1 MKKFE
6 LLIKN
11 EKIRSY
17 DRIATLIILINLALF
32 ILLAINS
39 ADKKTRIASLA
50 GTVLLSIL
58 LVARYFSTRPKNKN
72 KISYRL
78 AALYTAIIIWTV
90 IEYWWIGIICFIL
103 SLLYQVSK
111 KPLLINFSNE
121 KIGYSSFP
129 KRKVLWN
136 ELTNVILKDGIL
148 TMDFKNNR
156 ILQAE
161 ISNGNPEIIE
171 KEFNDFC
178 RQQLKPAKQ

>member
-6 LLIKN
+6 LLLKN

-32 ILLAINS
+32 ILLAINA
-39 ADKKTRIASLA
+39 ADKKIRITSLA
-50 GTVLLSIL
+50 GASLLLIIL
-58 LVARYFSTRPKNKN
+58 LAHYFSTGQRN
-72 KISYRL
+72 KIPYRL
-78 AALYTAIIIWTV
+78 AALYTAVVIWIV

-111 KPLLINFSNE
+111 KTLRIDFSHE
-121 KIGYSSFP
+121 KIEYSSFP
-129 KRKVLWN
+129 KRKVLWM

-148 TMDFKNNR
+148 TIDFKNNR

-161 ISNGNPEIIE
+161 IGNTEPEVIE

>member
-6 LLIKN
+6 LLLKN

-17 DRIATLIILINLALF
+17 DRIAILIILINLALF

-39 ADKKTRIASLA
+39 ADKKIRITSLTGA
-50 GTVLLSIL
+50 VLLSIL
-58 LVARYFSTRPKNKN
+58 LFAQYFSTRAKNKN
-72 KISYRL
+72 QIPYRL
-78 AALYTAIIIWTV
+78 TALYTAVVIWIV
-90 IEYWWIGIICFIL
+90 IEYWWISVTCFFL

-111 KPLLINFSNE
+111 KPLLIDFSNE
-121 KIGYSSFP
+121 KIEYSSFP

-136 ELTNVILKDGIL
+136 QLTNVILKDGIL
-148 TMDFKNNR
+148 TIDFKNNR

-161 ISNGNPEIIE
+161 ISNTGPEVIE

-178 RQQLKPAKQ
+178 RQQLKAAKQ